1 MTIRAS
7 RSYFFSPSMFLK
19 AAVAIA
25 LIGCGGDD
33 NANGAGT
40 GGQSAAGGGAGATGI
55 GGSNGTVSGTGTGG
69 NATGGAGGSSAGTGG
84 AATGGNTGTG
94 GTARPDAGSGGGS
107 GNSGPGGPGSG
118 GAGGGTG
125 GRADAGTPG
134 TGGRAD
140 AGPDVGN
147 QTGAGGARPDGGAP
161 APLSGVFM
169 MGADI
174 TDQEPAPAAA
184 LDNLLLQMKAHGFN
198 YVRLRT
204 FVDPRAADGYD
215 QNTGFDD
222 ITHTVAFGKR
232 IKDAGM
238 GLLVDFHYSD
248 NWADPGKQC
257 IPVAWQGLTTIA
269 ALSTAMH
276 DYTKDAITQLVAG
289 GARPDMVQIGNETTP
304 GMLLHHC
311 DSGGLPMAGVT
322 PPVTGAATTAGW
334 PNLGMLLKAGVQGVK
349 DVDTGIV
356 ISLHIDR
363 GNAFATT
370 KNWIDNAVRQG
381 VAFDAFGE
389 SCYQQF
395 QGDPNSTANT
405 LTGWTTTFA
414 QLVAAYPNIKFFAAE
429 YGPMQRQINDVLFN
443 LPNRQ
448 GIGTFDW
455 EPTSQGSWN
464 AAQPSDPA
472 NTATHALFQRSG
484 NTYTTL
490 TDLPLYDAMKTAYAG
505 RL

>member
-1 MTIRAS
+1 MMIDSS
-7 RSYFFSPSMFLK
+7 RRSSRVGLLLN
-19 AAVAIA
+19 ALLALAVVR
-25 LIGCGGDD
+25 CGSDD
-33 NANGAGT
+33 GN
-40 GGQSAAGGGAGATGI
+40 SVGGGGSQSQGVGGKGGAVGQGGTAGIT
-55 GGSNGTVSGTGTGG
+55 
-69 NATGGAGGSSAGTGG
+69 GAGGSTGV
-84 AATGGNTGTG
+84 GG
-94 GTARPDAGSGGGS
+94 
-107 GNSGPGGPGSG
+107 
-118 GAGGGTG
+118 
-125 GRADAGTPG
+125 GTPG
-134 TGGRAD
+134 TGGSSAVGGQAGVGTGGQAATDGGGQPGTGGRVDGGGQPGTGGRVD
-140 AGPDVGN
+140 AGGQPGTGGRVDAGG
-147 QTGAGGARPDGGAP
+147 QTGTGGRMDAGSP
-161 APLSGVFM
+161 APFSGAYII
-169 MGADI
+169 GADI

-184 LDNLLLQMKAHGFN
+184 LDNLLTQMKAHGFN

-215 QNTGFDD
+215 KNNGFDD
-222 ITHTVAFGKR
+222 IAHTVAFGKR

-238 GLLVDFHYSD
+238 GLLIDFHYSD

-257 IPVAWQGLTTIA
+257 IPVAWQGLATIA
-269 ALSTAMH
+269 ALSTAVH

-311 DSGGLPMAGVT
+311 DAGGIPMTGAT
-322 PPVTGAATTAGW
+322 IPVIGAATTAGW
-334 PNLGMLLKAGVQGVK
+334 PNLGMILKSGIQGVK
-349 DVDTGIV
+349 DVDTGIL

-381 VAFDAFGE
+381 VVFDAFGE

-395 QGDPNSTANT
+395 QGDPNSVATT
-405 LTGWTTTFA
+405 STGWTTTFA
-414 QLVAAYPNIKFFAAE
+414 QLVAAYPNIRFFAAE

-448 GIGTFDW
+448 GMGTFDW

-464 AAQPSDPA
+464 ARQPSDA
-472 NTATHALFQRSG
+472 AAVTTHALFSRSG
-484 NTYTTL
+484 NTYNTL
-490 TDLPLYDAMKTAYAG
+490 TDLPLYDQMKVDYAG